1 MPSGPSRTMTDA
13 ELSQAR
19 AVLGSVQWRVTQSG
33 PHHAA
38 KLGYLQSLL
47 ATKDTSCIDQI
58 NKLVREVHSSK
69 HLSAQVHNLGDVEAE
84 DLIFVGWSDAS
95 LANRPDLSSTGGF
108 LIGLMSPEDVKAGQG
123 RVNLVSWRSQKLP
136 RVARS
141 SLSAEAQALSLAE
154 QALMWCRLTWREL
167 LGDDVDITKASES
180 ASRTKN
186 YLIIDARGVY
196 DALMKGAD

>member
-1 MPSGPSRTMTDA
+1 M
-13 ELSQAR
+13 
-19 AVLGSVQWRVTQSG
+19 
-33 PHHAA
+33 
-38 KLGYLQSLL
+38 
-47 ATKDTSCIDQI
+47 
-58 NKLVREVHSSK
+58 
-69 HLSAQVHNLGDVEAE
+69 
-84 DLIFVGWSDAS
+84 
-95 LANRPDLSSTGGF
+95 ANRPDLSSTGGF